1 MHRFVREDITLS
13 DGTVL
18 PGGSRFMVQDRLM
31 DPDVYDEPEKF
42 KLRRFVDKREMPDQS
57 NSWQHATVST
67 FHMAFGYGHYACPGR
82 FIASNVLKMA
92 LSNLLMKYDWKL
104 ADYEGPRSLDIE
116 TAQIIHPEMMLQ
128 LRRRTE
134 EIKVDVPI

>member
-1 MHRFVREDITLS
+1 
-13 DGTVL
+13 
-18 PGGSRFMVQDRLM
+18 
-31 DPDVYDEPEKF
+31 
-42 KLRRFVDKREMPDQS
+42 
-57 NSWQHATVST
+57 
-67 FHMAFGYGHYACPGR
+67 
-82 FIASNVLKMA
+82 MA